1 MLIPERNPTRTQK
14 ADPEARTQPDPNFC
28 SLITS
33 LLWVQEFITFMRN
46 NIHVKV
52 KVIAYLFIVFM
63 WIFSAL
69 QDLMTKIRTLNLYD
83 KKLFLQYIISNYV
96 VVHTH
101 TTAKQCFCFAQK
113 CNSSELS
120 FMLVRIGACM
130 ILNHRH
136 LRFHTCNTFTDII
149 EIVLY
154 LSLRDWLGKKIK
166 SKKVII
172 GTEKSFILSFVV
184 N

>member
-1 MLIPERNPTRTQK
+1 
-14 ADPEARTQPDPNFC
+14 
-28 SLITS
+28 
-33 LLWVQEFITFMRN
+33 
-46 NIHVKV
+46 
-52 KVIAYLFIVFM
+52 
-63 WIFSAL
+63 
-69 QDLMTKIRTLNLYD
+69 MTKIRTLNLYD
-83 KKLFLQYIISNYV
+83 KMLFFCNLYYYNIKLRTG
-96 VVHTH
+96 TH
-101 TTAKQCFCFAQK
+101 IQRKKNSTFCFCLAQK

>member
-1 MLIPERNPTRTQK
+1 MSADPKFYLKKPETPKTSGGYPRNVDPRTQK

-69 QDLMTKIRTLNLYD
+69 
-83 KKLFLQYIISNYV
+83 
-96 VVHTH
+96 
-101 TTAKQCFCFAQK
+101 
-113 CNSSELS
+113 
-120 FMLVRIGACM
+120 
-130 ILNHRH
+130 
-136 LRFHTCNTFTDII
+136 
-149 EIVLY
+149 
-154 LSLRDWLGKKIK
+154 
-166 SKKVII
+166 
-172 GTEKSFILSFVV
+172 
-184 N
+184 